1 MVRYIVGITGGSG
14 VGKTTL
20 IKLLSREF
28 EGKVS
33 TISLDNYYYP
43 VEQQKRDE
51 NGIVNFDLPTA
62 LNTKE
67 LENDIRKLLKG
78 ERLEQAVY
86 GFNNPE
92 HEKTIAYIEPKELLI
107 VEGLY
112 VMSYPF
118 LREILDYSV
127 YLMVDEKTQLERRL
141 KRDANERNY
150 SKKDVLYQWENHVL
164 PSYLADIEPFK
175 KDSDLIITN
184 NEKFDDNIHIL
195 MAKIH
200 ENLDSPLAN

>member
-14 VGKTTL
+14 AGKTTL
-20 IKLLSREF
+20 INLLYREF

-43 VEQQKRDE
+43 IEQQIKDE
-51 NGIVNFDLPTA
+51 NGIVNFDLPSA
-62 LNTKE
+62 LNSND
-67 LENDIRKLLKG
+67 LERDVHKVVNG
-78 ERLEQAVY
+78 GRLEQAVY
-86 GFNNPE
+86 GFNNPGNKKE
-92 HEKTIAYIEPKELLI
+92 ITLIEPNELLI

-112 VMSYPF
+112 VMYYPF
-118 LREILDYSV
+118 LRDIIDYSV
-127 YLMVDEKTQLERRL
+127 YLTVDKTLQLERRL
-141 KRDANERNY
+141 KRDMDERNY
-150 SKKDVLYQWENHVL
+150 SREDIMYQWKNHVL
-164 PSYLADIEPFK
+164 PSYANHVEPFK
-175 KDSDLIITN
+175 KESNLIITN